1 MGRSKK
7 YAVDYVKIDVS
18 FFESDNDD
26 MLLLRQ
32 KYGYLADAIY
42 LKIVAMIYN
51 HGYYYKFDTVEKLC
65 AKIAK
70 TYGIQFARLQKIETV
85 IRDLVSAN
93 VFDCALYHKNV
104 LTSEQIQRNYYKAV
118 ERRLISINQNYWLLD
133 KKASKKERCSQNLND
148 NINDINVDINTKNV
162 NENNT
167 TNTSIVALNQIQN
180 NKYISRAQNEQNNTR
195 NIIND
200 DFDITQEEL
209 DELKKYIVNEIY
221 AKNPPNTK
229 VYMENEHN
237 TKYFNL
243 ILDALIK
250 AARLN
255 HDINLSDFNY
265 SAKYFADVV
274 YWITFEHL
282 DEIVKI
288 LRKKDL
294 SKINNIDFFILG
306 IVVKYFENLS

>member
-7 YAVDYVKIDVS
+7 YAVDYIKVDVS
-18 FFESDNDD
+18 FFESDNED
-26 MLLLRQ
+26 MLLVRQ
-32 KYGYLADAIY
+32 KHGYLADAIY
-42 LKIVAMIYN
+42 LKMLAIIN
-51 HGYYYKFDTVEKLC
+51 QHGYYYKFDTVEKLC
-65 AKIAK
+65 ALIAK
-70 TYGIQFARLQKIETV
+70 PYGIHFAKLQKIETI
-85 IRDLVSAN
+85 IRDLVNAN
-93 VFDCALYHKNV
+93 IFNCDLYLKNV
-104 LTSEQIQRNYYKAV
+104 LTSEKIQRNYYKAV

-133 KKASKKERCSQNLND
+133 KKASKKECCSQCLND
-148 NINDINVDINTKNV
+148 NINEINVDINAKNV
-162 NENNT
+162 NEKKT
-167 TNTSIVALNQIQN
+167 TNTSIVALNQLQN
-180 NKYISRAQNEQNNTR
+180 NKYIPRAQKKQNNTR

-243 ILDALIK
+243 ILEALIK

-255 HDINLSDFNY
+255 HDINLSEFNY
-265 SAKYFADVV
+265 SAKYFADIV

-282 DEIVKI
+282 DAIVKI
-288 LRKKDL
+288 LRRKNL
-294 SKINNIDFFILG
+294 EEVNNIDFFILG

>member
-7 YAVDYVKIDVS
+7 YAVDYMKIDVS

-32 KYGYLADAIY
+32 KYGYLADVIY

-70 TYGIQFARLQKIETV
+70 TYGVQFAKLQKIETV

-133 KKASKKERCSQNLND
+133 KKASKKECCSQNLND
-148 NINDINVDINTKNV
+148 NINEINVDINANNV
-162 NENNT
+162 NEKKT
-167 TNTSIVALNQIQN
+167 TNTSIASLNQLQN
-180 NKYISRAQNEQNNTR
+180 NKYIPRAQNEQNNTR

-209 DELKKYIVNEIY
+209 DKLKKYIVDEIY
-221 AKNPPNTK
+221 AKNHDGVK
-229 VYMENEHN
+229 QYMNIDTN
-237 TKYFNL
+237 KKYFDL

-255 HDINLSDFNY
+255 HTIELSGYTY
-265 SAKYFADVV
+265 SPKYFGDVV

-282 DEIVKI
+282 NEIVKI
-288 LRKKDL
+288 LRRKNLDEV
-294 SKINNIDFFILG
+294 NNIDFFILG

>member
-7 YAVDYVKIDVS
+7 YAVDYMKIDVS

-32 KYGYLADAIY
+32 KYGYLADVIY

-70 TYGIQFARLQKIETV
+70 TYGVQFAKLQKIETV

-133 KKASKKERCSQNLND
+133 KKASKKECCSQNLND
-148 NINDINVDINTKNV
+148 NINEINVDINANNV
-162 NENNT
+162 NGKKT
-167 TNTSIVALNQIQN
+167 TNTSIASLNQLQN
-180 NKYISRAQNEQNNTR
+180 NKYIPRAQNEQNNTR

-209 DELKKYIVNEIY
+209 DKLKKYIVDEIY
-221 AKNPPNTK
+221 TKNHAGVK
-229 VYMENEHN
+229 QYMNIDTN
-237 TKYFNL
+237 KKYFDL

-255 HDINLSDFNY
+255 HTIELSGYTY
-265 SAKYFADVV
+265 SPKYFADVV

-282 DEIVKI
+282 DAIVNI
-288 LRKKDL
+288 LRRKNLDEV
-294 SKINNIDFFILG
+294 NNIDFFILG

>member
-7 YAVDYVKIDVS
+7 YAVDYMKIDVS

-32 KYGYLADAIY
+32 KYGYLADVIY

-70 TYGIQFARLQKIETV
+70 TYGVQFAKLQKIETV

-133 KKASKKERCSQNLND
+133 KKASKKECCSQNLND
-148 NINDINVDINTKNV
+148 NINEINVNINAKNV
-162 NENNT
+162 NEKKT
-167 TNTSIVALNQIQN
+167 TNTSIASLNHLQN
-180 NKYISRAQNEQNNTR
+180 NKYIPRAQNEQNNTR

-209 DELKKYIVNEIY
+209 DKLKKYIVDEIY
-221 AKNPPNTK
+221 AKNHAGVK
-229 VYMENEHN
+229 QYMNIDTN
-237 TKYFNL
+237 KKFFDL

-255 HDINLSDFNY
+255 HTIELSGCTY
-265 SAKYFADVV
+265 SPKYFGDVV

-282 DEIVKI
+282 NEIVKI
-288 LRKKDL
+288 LRRKNLDEV
-294 SKINNIDFFILG
+294 NNIDFFILG

>member
-7 YAVDYVKIDVS
+7 YAVDYMKIDVS

-32 KYGYLADAIY
+32 KYGYLADVIY

-70 TYGIQFARLQKIETV
+70 TYGVQFAKLQKIETV

-133 KKASKKERCSQNLND
+133 KKASKKECCSQNLND
-148 NINDINVDINTKNV
+148 NINEINVDINANNV
-162 NENNT
+162 NEKKT
-167 TNTSIVALNQIQN
+167 TNTSIASLNQLQN
-180 NKYISRAQNEQNNTR
+180 NKYIPRAQNEQNNTR

-209 DELKKYIVNEIY
+209 DKLKKYIVDEIY
-221 AKNPPNTK
+221 AKNHDGVK
-229 VYMENEHN
+229 QYMNIDTN
-237 TKYFNL
+237 KKYFDL

-255 HDINLSDFNY
+255 HTIELSGCTY
-265 SAKYFADVV
+265 SPKYFGEMV
-274 YWITFEHL
+274 YNITFNHL
-282 DEIVKI
+282 DALVNI
-288 LRKKDL
+288 LRRKNLDEV
-294 SKINNIDFFILG
+294 NNIDFFILG
-306 IVVKYFENLS
+306 IVVKYFDNLS

>member
-7 YAVDYVKIDVS
+7 YAVDYIKIDVS

-32 KYGYLADAIY
+32 KYGYLADVIY

-70 TYGIQFARLQKIETV
+70 TYGVQFAKLQKIETV

-133 KKASKKERCSQNLND
+133 KKASKKECCSQNLND
-148 NINDINVDINTKNV
+148 NINEINVDINANNV
-162 NENNT
+162 NEKKT
-167 TNTSIVALNQIQN
+167 TNTSIASLNQLQN
-180 NKYISRAQNEQNNTR
+180 NKYIPRAQNEQNNTR

-209 DELKKYIVNEIY
+209 DKLKKYIVDEIY
-221 AKNPPNTK
+221 TKNHAGVK
-229 VYMENEHN
+229 QYMNIDTN
-237 TKYFNL
+237 KKYFDL

-255 HDINLSDFNY
+255 HTIELSGYTY
-265 SAKYFADVV
+265 SPKYFADVV

-282 DEIVKI
+282 DAIVKI
-288 LRKKDL
+288 LRRKNLDAV
-294 SKINNIDFFILG
+294 NNIDFFILG